1 MANELNIALATSG
14 LTVTAQRYQAGA
26 AVGSAISLTE
36 VGSSGFYSGNMT
48 GSAGTYQLAF
58 IASST
63 NVGSGDII
71 WDGTNEV
78 PVSTLTAAQVNTE
91 CDTALSDVGL
101 TSTVTGRIDAAVS
114 SRLATSG
121 YTAPANSDITAIK
134 AKTDNLPASPAATGD
149 IPSAATI
156 ADEVWDT
163 QTSALTTS
171 GAIGTRLKNSST
183 VATTG
188 AQLAAALS

>member
-14 LTVTAQRYQAGA
+14 LTVTAQRYQGGA

-48 GSAGTYQLAF
+48 GSAGTYQIAF
-58 IASST
+58 ISSST
-63 NVGSGDII
+63 NVGSGEII

-78 PVSTLTAAQVNTE
+78 PVSTLTAA
-91 CDTALSDVGL
+91 G
-101 TSTVTGRIDAAVS
+101 
-114 SRLATSG
+114 
-121 YTAPANSDITAIK
+121 
-134 AKTDNLPASPAATGD
+134 
-149 IPSAATI
+149 
-156 ADEVWDT
+156 VWDT
-163 QTSALTTS
+163 QTSALTAS

>member
-14 LTVTAQRYQAGA
+14 LTVTAQLFQGGA
-26 AVGSAISLTE
+26 TSGSPISLTE

-48 GSAGTYQLAF
+48 GSAGTYQIAF

-63 NVGSGDII
+63 NVGSGEII

-78 PVSTLTAAQVNTE
+78 PVSTLTAA
-91 CDTALSDVGL
+91 G
-101 TSTVTGRIDAAVS
+101 
-114 SRLATSG
+114 
-121 YTAPANSDITAIK
+121 
-134 AKTDNLPASPAATGD
+134 
-149 IPSAATI
+149 
-156 ADEVWDT
+156 VWDT

>member
-1 MANELNIALATSG
+1 MANELNIALSTSG
-14 LTVTAQRYQAGA
+14 LTVTAQRYQGGA

-48 GSAGTYQLAF
+48 GSAGTYQIAF

-63 NVGSGDII
+63 NVGSGEII

-78 PVSTLTAAQVNTE
+78 PVSTLTA
-91 CDTALSDVGL
+91 SD
-101 TSTVTGRIDAAVS
+101 
-114 SRLATSG
+114 
-121 YTAPANSDITAIK
+121 
-134 AKTDNLPASPAATGD
+134 
-149 IPSAATI
+149 
-156 ADEVWDT
+156 VWDT
-163 QTSALTTS
+163 QTSTLTAS

>member
-14 LTVTAQRYQAGA
+14 LTVTAQRYQGGA

-48 GSAGTYQLAF
+48 GSAGTYQIAF

-63 NVGSGDII
+63 NVGSGEII

-78 PVSTLTAAQVNTE
+78 PVSTLTT
-91 CDTALSDVGL
+91 
-101 TSTVTGRIDAAVS
+101 
-114 SRLATSG
+114 
-121 YTAPANSDITAIK
+121 SDIPTEADI
-134 AKTDNLPASPAATGD
+134 AT
-149 IPSAATI
+149 
-156 ADEVWDT
+156 EVWDT

>member
-1 MANELNIALATSG
+1 MANELNIALPTSG
-14 LTVTAQRYQAGA
+14 LTVTAQRFQNGA
-26 AVGSAISLTE
+26 SVGSAISLTE

-48 GSAGTYQLAF
+48 GSAGTYEIAF
-58 IASST
+58 IAAST
-63 NVGSGDII
+63 NVGSGSIV

-78 PVSTLTAAQVNTE
+78 PVSTLTA
-91 CDTALSDVGL
+91 
-101 TSTVTGRIDAAVS
+101 
-114 SRLATSG
+114 
-121 YTAPANSDITAIK
+121 
-134 AKTDNLPASPAATGD
+134 TD
-149 IPSAATI
+149 
-156 ADEVWDT
+156 VWDT

>member
-14 LTVTAQRYQAGA
+14 LTVTAQLFQGGA
-26 AVGSAISLTE
+26 TSGSAISLTE

-48 GSAGTYQLAF
+48 GSAGTYQIAF
-58 IASST
+58 ISSST
-63 NVGSGDII
+63 NVGSGEII

-78 PVSTLTAAQVNTE
+78 PVSTLTAA
-91 CDTALSDVGL
+91 G
-101 TSTVTGRIDAAVS
+101 
-114 SRLATSG
+114 
-121 YTAPANSDITAIK
+121 
-134 AKTDNLPASPAATGD
+134 
-149 IPSAATI
+149 
-156 ADEVWDT
+156 VWDT

>member
-14 LTVTAQRYQAGA
+14 LTVTAQLFQGGA
-26 AVGSAISLTE
+26 TSGSAISLTE

-48 GSAGTYQLAF
+48 GSAGTYQIAF

-63 NVGSGDII
+63 NVGSGEII

-78 PVSTLTAAQVNTE
+78 PVSTLTAA
-91 CDTALSDVGL
+91 G
-101 TSTVTGRIDAAVS
+101 
-114 SRLATSG
+114 
-121 YTAPANSDITAIK
+121 
-134 AKTDNLPASPAATGD
+134 
-149 IPSAATI
+149 
-156 ADEVWDT
+156 VWDT

>member
-1 MANELNIALATSG
+1 MANELNIALPTSG
-14 LTVTAQRYQAGA
+14 LTVTAQLFQGGA
-26 AVGSAISLTE
+26 TSGSAISLSE

-48 GSAGTYQLAF
+48 GSAGTYEIAF
-58 IASST
+58 IAAST
-63 NVGSGDII
+63 NVGSGSIV

-78 PVSTLTAAQVNTE
+78 PVSTLTA
-91 CDTALSDVGL
+91 
-101 TSTVTGRIDAAVS
+101 
-114 SRLATSG
+114 
-121 YTAPANSDITAIK
+121 
-134 AKTDNLPASPAATGD
+134 TD
-149 IPSAATI
+149 
-156 ADEVWDT
+156 VWDT

>member
-14 LTVTAQRYQAGA
+14 LTVTAQRYQGGA

-48 GSAGTYQLAF
+48 GSAGTYQIAF

-63 NVGSGDII
+63 NVGSGEII

-78 PVSTLTAAQVNTE
+78 PVSTLTAA
-91 CDTALSDVGL
+91 G
-101 TSTVTGRIDAAVS
+101 
-114 SRLATSG
+114 
-121 YTAPANSDITAIK
+121 
-134 AKTDNLPASPAATGD
+134 
-149 IPSAATI
+149 
-156 ADEVWDT
+156 VWDT
-163 QTSALTTS
+163 QTSSLTTS

>member
-14 LTVTAQRYQAGA
+14 LTVTAQRYQGGA

-48 GSAGTYQLAF
+48 GSAGTYQIAF
-58 IASST
+58 ISSST
-63 NVGSGDII
+63 NVGSGEII

-78 PVSTLTAAQVNTE
+78 PVSTLTA
-91 CDTALSDVGL
+91 VG
-101 TSTVTGRIDAAVS
+101 
-114 SRLATSG
+114 
-121 YTAPANSDITAIK
+121 
-134 AKTDNLPASPAATGD
+134 
-149 IPSAATI
+149 
-156 ADEVWDT
+156 VWDT